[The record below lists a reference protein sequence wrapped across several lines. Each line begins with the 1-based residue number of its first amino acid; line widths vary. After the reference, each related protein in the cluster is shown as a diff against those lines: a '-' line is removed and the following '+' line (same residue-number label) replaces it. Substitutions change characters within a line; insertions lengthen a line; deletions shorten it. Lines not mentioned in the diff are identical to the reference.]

1 MNLTGGPTRR
11 LPAPGVVVAL
21 SAAAVIAGFLLGR
34 MAFFGSPG
42 QQGTTEM
49 GITTSFGYIAVDGA
63 DLTPRPVSQA
73 VRDQDAPA
81 AEAVLGVSLEVE
93 NGSAEE
99 ILFAPGR
106 IRLEVGSD
114 PFAARLDGAST
125 IAAAIAPGDAETV
138 TVAFMV
144 PADQSLFT
152 LSYLEDDGSAAG
164 PLTFAARADG
174 V

>member
-34 MAFFGSPG
+34 MALAGPG
-42 QQGTTEM
+42 QPGATEM

-63 DLTPRPVSQA
+63 DLTPRPASRA
-73 VRDQDAPA
+73 VGDQDAPA
-81 AEAVLGVSLEVE
+81 AEAVLGVSLEVQ
-93 NGSAEE
+93 NGSDKE
-99 ILFAPGR
+99 ILFSPGR

-114 PFAARLDGAST
+114 PFAARVAGAST
-125 IAAAIAPGDAETV
+125 MAAAIAPGEAETV

-144 PADQSLFT
+144 PADQSRFT
-152 LSYLEDDGSAAG
+152 VSYLEDDGSAAG
-164 PLTFAARADG
+164 PLTFAASADG